1 MRDRPAQPAAARPPL
16 GMGLAPLG
24 HETSSSRPAGPAS
37 FQNPPPVSEPV
48 RAPGGDVGKG
58 GIPLN
63 MSPTTMLAPPV
74 RPMGGG
80 VPSIMGGPLDR
91 PY

>member
-1 MRDRPAQPAAARPPL
+1 
-16 GMGLAPLG
+16 MGFALFGL
-24 HETSSSRPAGPAS
+24 ETSSSRPAGPAS
-37 FQNPPPVSEPV
+37 FFNPPPVGEPV

-80 VPSIMGGPLDR
+80 VPSVMGGPLDR